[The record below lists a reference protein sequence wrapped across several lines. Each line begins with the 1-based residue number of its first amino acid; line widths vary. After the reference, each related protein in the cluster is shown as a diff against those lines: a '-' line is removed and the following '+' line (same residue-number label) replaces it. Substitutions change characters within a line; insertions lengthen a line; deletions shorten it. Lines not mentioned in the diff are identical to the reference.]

1 MRIALATLAL
11 LAVPNALL
19 ACPVCFG
26 QNDSP
31 LASAMNLGI
40 FAMLMITVGVLVA
53 FASFFVRLM
62 RRARLVSE
70 SDTDRPPTLD
80 TKGEA
85 GRHLPDAHGGV
96 V

>member
-1 MRIALATLAL
+1 MRIAVATLAV

-53 FASFFVRLM
+53 FASFFIQLM
-62 RRARLVSE
+62 RRARLASE
-70 SDTDRPPTLD
+70 SDGDRPPTLD
-80 TKGEA
+80 TKGKPGHYA
-85 GRHLPDAHGGV
+85 PGAHGGV
-96 V
+96 A